1 LGHFSCAWPS
11 LASFPPLFSLVL
23 GRLGA
28 CGPAAL
34 LPPGPAKNSPS
45 PWAVRLARGP
55 AAQRLAR
62 SLRLRARGAV
72 AQPPPPLRVG
82 PACKPRGH
90 PLFIP
95 FPHDI
100 PFLSPHCS
108 RRSKPPPSRPFA
120 RPRSAVSPISFSS
133 LVPPLSLACGRRGR
147 GARRVPG
154 IPSPGHG
161 AVLAR
166 RGATRPSQRGSAL
179 ARPRRL
185 RPPAPRPP
193 WLHRAP
199 PLACARPRGLVR
211 SSPARPRRPQ
221 PWPRRLARGPG
232 VARSRGRGASAR
244 PSPPPPTRSLPRR
257 PWRLAQRAVPAPA
270 LRSRG
275 PRGRRG
281 PARPRHGELGP
292 SAAARAAA

>member
-1 LGHFSCAWPS
+1 LGRISSARPS
-11 LASFPPLFSLVL
+11 LASFPPLVSLVL
-23 GRLGA
+23 GQLGA
-28 CGPAAL
+28 CGLAAL

-45 PWAVRLARGP
+45 PWAVRLALGP

-72 AQPPPPLRVG
+72 AQPLPPLRVG
-82 PACKPRGH
+82 PACKPRGR

-108 RRSKPPPSRPFA
+108 RCSKPPSSRPFA

-133 LVPPLSLACGRRGR
+133 IVPPLSLACGRRGR

-161 AVLAR
+161 AVSAR
-166 RGATRPSQRGSAL
+166 RGATRPSRRGSAL

-193 WLHRAP
+193 WLCRAP
-199 PLACARPRGLVR
+199 P
-211 SSPARPRRPQ
+211 SPARGLAALSAARR
-221 PWPRRLARGPG
+221 RVPG
-232 VARSRGRGASAR
+232 VPSPSLGGSPAGPAWRARAAAAR
-244 PSPPPPTRSLPRR
+244 PPAPARPPTRSLPRR
-257 PWRLAQRAVPAPA
+257 PWRLARRAVPAPA

-292 SAAARAAA
+292 SAAARGAA